1 MISSTSGLLI
11 DTTED
16 GTDGKCCPGRDTDAP
31 ALGTWNQL
39 AQSKK
44 SFYTKSNS
52 AIESLNTFFTT
63 SGEYIS
69 IHPKPWIISKE
80 KGPSL
85 QWWCKPHKI
94 VTFGRLPAR
103 AHATNDTPIQ
113 NQPPQPR

>member
-85 QWWCKPHKI
+85 HSLEKKVLHNLKNFLWHHY
-94 VTFGRLPAR
+94 L
-103 AHATNDTPIQ
+103 
-113 NQPPQPR
+113 

>member
-1 MISSTSGLLI
+1 MISSTSGLSFDI
-11 DTTED
+11 TKD
-16 GTDGKCCPGRDTDAP
+16 GPDQKCCPGRDTDAP

-69 IHPKPWIISKE
+69 IHSKPWIISTTKE
-80 KGPSL
+80 KEASL
-85 QWWCKPHKI
+85 Q
-94 VTFGRLPAR
+94 
-103 AHATNDTPIQ
+103 TN
-113 NQPPQPR
+113 